1 MISTAYDMLQLL
13 RDNIGETTASHWS
26 DLNLL
31 RRLNQA
37 YYETA
42 RLISMSPGQWLVKST
57 TVTPVSSVITLPDD
71 CSKPVYLETS
81 DGQPI
86 NWLNSVGQRRVSRSF
101 GAGLHSDSVREAYPL
116 LNTVE
121 VNEDGFGETCV
132 LWYQKRIVELQAGTA
147 SAGDTAS
154 LTFQA
159 SMRAKQLADYYNETK
174 IEVVD
179 GTAPGTEVGL
189 YTISDYSSA
198 GVCTLDGGTFDTTAV
213 YGTIPITPEECNDY
227 MILRATIL
235 GMSKPSANLDEKVF
249 QMFAS
254 DFRDAKRDLNAWI
267 ENRIIE
273 NTGVTIGEPYL

>member
-42 RLISMSPGQWLVKST
+42 RLISMSSGQWLVKSES
-57 TVTPVSSVITLPDD
+57 VTPVNSVITLPDD

-101 GAGLHSDSVREAYPL
+101 GSGLHSDIVREAYPL
-116 LNTVE
+116 LNSLE
-121 VNEDGFGETCV
+121 VNEEGFGDTCK

-147 SAGDTAS
+147 SAGGATS
-154 LTFQA
+154 LTFQVD
-159 SMRAKQLADYYNETK
+159 MRAKPLADYYNTTK

-179 GTAPGTEVGL
+179 GTGPGI
-189 YTISDYSSA
+189 YTIEDYSVA
-198 GVCTLDGGTFDTTAV
+198 GVCTLDSGTFDNTSI
-213 YGTIPITPEECNDY
+213 YGTLPITPEECNDY
-227 MILRATIL
+227 IILRATVL
-235 GMSKPSANLDEKVF
+235 GMSKPSSNLDEKVF
-249 QMFAS
+249 QMFVS
-254 DFRDAKRDLNAWI
+254 DFRDAKRDLKEWI